1 MAYLRSAIQS
11 DESVNVRRD
20 ESVRSKAARSVCFAE
35 ELVTSAF
42 SGDALLRNLEDAAE
56 WEKDDLVREALASPA
71 LCRSLSEGLAGLSAA
86 AAPVRDEAG
95 GVL

>member
-11 DESVNVRRD
+11 DESVNVRSD

-42 SGDALLRNLEDAAE
+42 SGGSFLRNLEDAAE
-56 WEKDDLVREALASPA
+56 WEKDDLVWEALASPA
-71 LCRSLSEGLAGLSAA
+71 S
-86 AAPVRDEAG
+86 
-95 GVL
+95 